1 MKRFQRVCLP
11 LSWAGTRV
19 RGPCPGGWLQ
29 KILVCP
35 EACSLFWAALSLAC
49 FWYSRWRLE
58 QVWHRVSAGMGGAP
72 HSTQMPRSLA
82 LSLLSWVLRR
92 INSLRSGVWARW
104 RSYSRRFSC
113 LASSSAGVG
122 STRGFGVLGWGVA
135 FFRLVVFCLALG
147 FLVVALRGVVDFLG
161 LTRRLGSSNG
171 KLSTNICLLE
181 GIVRG
186 FYPCAW
192 NCAKLDFYAG
202 RILHSFAPGA
212 GLGPASFSRKMFLIP
227 MYGSWE
233 DLPGFPLLVYRV
245 PWIGLAGVWRPGPDG
260 VLNQARRGAVGPFP

>member
-1 MKRFQRVCLP
+1 MSGVV
-11 LSWAGTRV
+11 V
-19 RGPCPGGWLQ
+19 RRCGFDRRPAPFSGQ
-29 KILVCP
+29 FSP
-35 EACSLFWAALSLAC
+35 LAC

-72 HSTQMPRSLA
+72 HSTQMHRSLA

-181 GIVRG
+181 GFI
-186 FYPCAW
+186 PAW
-192 NCAKLDFYAG
+192 AG
-202 RILHSFAPGA
+202 EPAPG
-212 GLGPASFSRKMFLIP
+212 R
-227 MYGSWE
+227 
-233 DLPGFPLLVYRV
+233 
-245 PWIGLAGVWRPGPDG
+245 
-260 VLNQARRGAVGPFP
+260 